1 MHRVNSQAVRPLSEM
16 KFAAVAVG
24 IGDSRY
30 PNQLHTGIL
39 HAAENAPPE
48 MLDLAFHCLLRNESP
63 EVQYHWIQPQF
74 DELRLRQLASF
85 CRRIWRKN
93 AAKGLPYG
101 FGLPNAVFDPGTGEY
116 LIRESQYGL
125 TCASFVFA
133 VFHAVG
139 LQLADYATW
148 PAARAEDK
156 AWQMHIISMVEQYA
170 NDPPHVARV
179 KDDIGAVRFH
189 PQEVAASAAFAA
201 INKPAAYADVIET
214 AETIRLQLAVEHINS
229 LIEALDMLATNQTT
243 SPETIS
249 AGRTA
254 ATQTAIRFAEKY
266 RLTPLQAVAGS
277 AGEIQLQ
284 YRHPFKKELALVV
297 EVTLCGVASASVLED
312 TAVRSFG
319 RLAEDEAT
327 VIGCFLGAE

>member
-24 IGDSRY
+24 IGHPQF
-30 PNQLHTGIL
+30 PNQLHAGIF

-48 MLDLAFHCLLRNESP
+48 MLDLAFHCILRNDAPESR
-63 EVQYHWIQPQF
+63 YHWVQPPF
-74 DELRLRQLASF
+74 DESRLRQLSAF
-85 CRRIWRKN
+85 CRRVWRKN
-93 AAKGLPYG
+93 SAKGLPYG
-101 FGLPNAVFDPGTGEY
+101 FGLPNAVFDPVTGEY
-116 LIRESQYGL
+116 LMRESQYGL

-139 LQLADYATW
+139 LQLADYVTW

-156 AWQMHIISMVEQYA
+156 AWQMHIISMLEQYA
-170 NDPPHVARV
+170 KDPPHVARV

-201 INKPAAYADVIET
+201 INKPAAYADVTEA
-214 AETIRLQLAVEHINS
+214 AETIRLQLAVEHINN

-266 RLTPLQAVAGS
+266 RLAPLHAVAGS

-284 YRHPFKKELALVV
+284 YRHPFKKELVLVV
-297 EVTLCGVASASVLED
+297 EVTSHGVASASVLEG
-312 TAVRSFG
+312 TTVRSSD

-327 VIGCFLGAE
+327 IIGRFLDAE